1 MSARRPPAP
10 RERKPEAVILRE
22 IMIAIGAEPG
32 VLLMRNQVGAV
43 ERFDERT
50 NTTRVERYGLGV
62 GSADLV
68 AILAPSG
75 RWFCLEV
82 KSDTGSVEPEQAKW
96 HERARGFGAFV
107 AVVRS
112 ADEAKAALER
122 ARRGE
127 QS

>member
-1 MSARRPPAP
+1 MTAPKPRHPAAS
-10 RERKPEAVILRE
+10 KPEAAILRE
-22 IMIAIGAEPG
+22 IMVAIGSEPD

-50 NTTRVERYGLGV
+50 NSTRVERYGLGV

-82 KSDTGSVEPEQAKW
+82 KSSTGRVEPEQTKW
-96 HERARGFGAFV
+96 HERARRFGAFV

-112 ADEAKAALER
+112 ADEAREALAR

-127 QS
+127 

>member
-1 MSARRPPAP
+1 MTRPLPTKP
-10 RERKPEAVILRE
+10 STKPEAVVLRE
-22 IMIAIGAEPG
+22 ILAAIGALPG
-32 VLLMRNQVGAV
+32 VLVMRNQVGAV

-50 NTTRVERYGLGV
+50 NSTRVERYGLGV

-75 RWFCLEV
+75 RWVCLEV
-82 KSDTGSVEPEQAKW
+82 KSATGRVEPEQAKW
-96 HERARGFGAFV
+96 HERARSFGAFV

-112 ADEAKAALER
+112 AEEACAAIER

>member
-1 MSARRPPAP
+1 MTARRPAP
-10 RERKPEAVILRE
+10 SASKPEAVILRE
-22 IMIAIGAEPG
+22 IMIAIGAEPD

-82 KSDTGSVEPEQAKW
+82 KSATGSVEPEQTKW

-112 ADEAKAALER
+112 AEEARAALER
-122 ARRGE
+122 ARRE
-127 QS
+127 ERS

>member
-1 MSARRPPAP
+1 MSTSKPRAP
-10 RERKPEAVILRE
+10 RASKLEAVILRE

-50 NTTRVERYGLGV
+50 NATRVERYGLGV

-82 KSDTGSVEPEQAKW
+82 KAESGRVDPDQAKW

-112 ADEAKAALER
+112 ADEAREALAR

-127 QS
+127 LR